1 MIKCLL
7 CSTPGHSWQKCPLF
21 GTTKEYLAAVAPAPQ
36 SPEELVKEKSDLIS
50 RTLFEDLYGHDENA
64 LGELMEDE
72 KLTPDERVLA
82 TELLIG
88 TKTFNALDRDDKMML
103 DQMAHHLASGGT
115 AKPKAQKSGRGD
127 TRPSFVRTQDEM
139 EDGLYPEEKR
149 TLENTDAEDFYSSVN
164 HS

>member
-1 MIKCLL
+1 M
-7 CSTPGHSWQKCPLF
+7 
-21 GTTKEYLAAVAPAPQ
+21 
-36 SPEELVKEKSDLIS
+36 KEKSDPIS

-103 DQMAHHLASGGT
+103 EQMTHHLVSGGT
-115 AKPKAQKSGRGD
+115 TKTKSHKAVQRD
-127 TRPSFVRTQDEM
+127 TRPSFVRTQEEM
-139 EDGLYPEEKR
+139 ERGLYPEEKR
-149 TLENTDAEDFYSSVN
+149 TLENTDAEDYYSVN
-164 HS
+164 KRP

>member
-1 MIKCLL
+1 M
-7 CSTPGHSWQKCPLF
+7 
-21 GTTKEYLAAVAPAPQ
+21 
-36 SPEELVKEKSDLIS
+36 KEKSDPIS

-72 KLTPDERVLA
+72 GLTPDERILA

-103 DQMAHHLASGGT
+103 EQMTHHLVSGGT
-115 AKPKAQKSGRGD
+115 AKTKSQKAVQRD

-164 HS
+164 NHP